1 MRGVNPFEYDVLV
14 LGGGAAGLMA
24 AIEAGRR
31 GRRVAVL
38 DHSER
43 LGRKILVSGG
53 GRCNFTNRGA
63 KPENYLSQNP
73 HFCRSAL
80 ARYTPADFIAR
91 VESHRIGYHEK
102 KLGQLFCDDKAP
114 RILKMLLDEAGQAG
128 VRIVNGCRPGEVRR
142 PAEGGFKV
150 ETNLGEFSGQSF
162 VVATGGLSLPP
173 IGATDYGHRIAKQ
186 FGHKIVPTR
195 AGLVPFTFDGDWR
208 QKWAPISG
216 VAFEAVVTCGE
227 ARFPEA
233 VLITHRGL
241 SGPAILQVSS
251 YWKPGQKISIDM
263 LPGEDAAAW
272 LRAQSRAPQEGATV
286 FAQKFA
292 RRFAEAWLPP
302 ELATKPMK
310 QWNTRELDATAARLA
325 KWELTPSGTEGYTT
339 AEVTLGGVDTR
350 GLDGRTM
357 ASREVP
363 GLYFVGEVV
372 DVTGWLGGY
381 NFQWAWSSG
390 WSAGRAA

>member
-1 MRGVNPFEYDVLV
+1 MRAVNLYEYDVLV

-73 HFCRSAL
+73 HFVRSAL
-80 ARYTPADFIAR
+80 SRYTPADFIAR
-91 VESHRIGYHEK
+91 VESHRIRFHEK

-114 RILKMLLDEAGQAG
+114 RILKMLLDEAESAK
-128 VRIVNGCRPGEVRR
+128 VRIVTGCKLGEVRR

-150 ETNLGEFSGQSF
+150 ETNLGEFSGQSV

-173 IGATDYGHRIAKQ
+173 IGATDYGHRLAKQ
-186 FGHKIVPTR
+186 FGLKIVPTR
-195 AGLVPFTFDGDWR
+195 AGLVPFTFDGEWR
-208 QKWAPISG
+208 QKWAPLSG
-216 VAFEAVVTCGE
+216 VAFDAVVTCGE
-227 ARFPEA
+227 AKFPEA

-251 YWKPGQKISIDM
+251 FWKPGMPVTIDM
-263 LPGEDAAAW
+263 FAGADPKAW
-272 LRAQSRAPQEGATV
+272 LASHKTRPQTGATV
-286 FAQKFA
+286 FAEKFA
-292 RRFAEAWLPP
+292 KRFVDAWLPP
-302 ELATKPMK
+302 ELAAKPMR
-310 QWNTRELDATAARLA
+310 QWNSRDLDTTAARLA
-325 KWELTPSGTEGYTT
+325 KWEVTPSGTEGYTT

-350 GLDGRTM
+350 ELNQKTM
-357 ASREVP
+357 EAREVP
-363 GLYFVGEVV
+363 GLFFVGEVV

-390 WSAGRAA
+390 WSAGQVA